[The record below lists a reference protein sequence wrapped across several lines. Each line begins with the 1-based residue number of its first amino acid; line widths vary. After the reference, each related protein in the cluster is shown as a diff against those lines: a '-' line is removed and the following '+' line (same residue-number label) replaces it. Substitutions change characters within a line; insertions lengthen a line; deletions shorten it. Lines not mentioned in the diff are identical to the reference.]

1 MNLNLG
7 ANLVFGVWP
16 FGKVKALL
24 QPQGTLSSPVNTPS
38 DVLLFGNGDLAS
50 EQRVLLPGHPG
61 HRDRSCPHSLVEGDH
76 LKKKLCAYFS
86 VMLMKRYSK
95 LCIRS

>member
-7 ANLVFGVWP
+7 DNLVFGVWP

-38 DVLLFGNGDLAS
+38 NLYYSFATVTWPVS
-50 EQRVLLPGHPG
+50 RE
-61 HRDRSCPHSLVEGDH
+61 SSSLVIQVTGIGVARTAWLCETI
-76 LKKKLCAYFS
+76 LKRSS
-86 VMLMKRYSK
+86 VHILVSC
-95 LCIRS
+95 L

>member
-7 ANLVFGVWP
+7 DNLVFGVWP

-24 QPQGTLSSPVNTPS
+24 QPQGTLSSPVYTPS
-38 DVLLFGNGDLAS
+38 NELLFGDGDLAS

-61 HRDRSCPHSLVEGDH
+61 HRDRSCPHSLV
-76 LKKKLCAYFS
+76 
-86 VMLMKRYSK
+86 V
-95 LCIRS
+95 